1 MPEIT
6 KQKQGETFLRVHK
19 QTQKNASFTFFNAK
33 FSRWLFGFSF

>member
-19 QTQKNASFTFFNAK
+19 QTQKTQVYVFQ
-33 FSRWLFGFSF
+33 R